1 MLCLYNYCSVQ
12 LILTATELED
22 AQASSLA
29 GGVWSDAPALSTA
42 ERCFEMLCSS
52 QPACGGHCFHVA
64 LELSPKNAISQTRD
78 DMEWTQLWIGAQGLH
93 PAKAVSV
100 FWHCLGSV
108 VALQGHC
115 GVKRVFW
122 QPPGAIGPSGPPCI
136 LHMGAGMVGLQ
147 RVSQHAEDWPLGAL
161 KAAVLPLGL
170 GLAPAAWAGCQAGA
184 AGEDSSSKDTF
195 GTRLSLSTEGLSWW
209 WRNNPHCSVLLVVK

>member
-12 LILTATELED
+12 LILTGTELED

-78 DMEWTQLWIGAQGLH
+78 DMEWTQLWTGAQGLH

-108 VALQGHC
+108 VALQGHW

-136 LHMGAGMVGLQ
+136 LQHGSRHGGTPEGVPACRRLASGSSESCSAAIGAGTGTSSMGW
-147 RVSQHAEDWPLGAL
+147 VSCWGCRRGFQFRGHVWNKAQPQH
-161 KAAVLPLGL
+161 
-170 GLAPAAWAGCQAGA
+170 
-184 AGEDSSSKDTF
+184 
-195 GTRLSLSTEGLSWW
+195 
-209 WRNNPHCSVLLVVK
+209 